1 MSSDFDYLGNRVPVR
16 EAFLDYVVNILKK
29 GGVILLPTDSMYSL
43 SCSVMEKK
51 AINRLYK
58 LKKVDKFK
66 PMSLIC
72 SGISMASEYA
82 LISNRAFKLIKRL
95 TPGPYTFIL
104 EATKVVPKVMLTRRR
119 TVGIRIPDKKISLD
133 IVEKLGCPLL
143 STSISSIVDK
153 DILDPDELRKF
164 FGNRVDCVVDGGKLF
179 TDETT
184 IIDLTGD
191 EPEIIRKGLGEVDFL

>member
-1 MSSDFDYLGNRVPVR
+1 MSSNFDYSYNDDSIRGS
-16 EAFLDYVVNILKK
+16 FLDYVVNILKK

-51 AINRLYK
+51 AINKLYK
-58 LKKVDKFK
+58 LKRADKFK

-72 SGISMASEYA
+72 SDISMASEYA
-82 LISNRAFKLIKRL
+82 LISNRAFKLIRRL

-119 TVGIRIPDKKISLD
+119 TVGIRIPDKEIALD
-133 IVEKLGCPLL
+133 IVKKLGCPLL
-143 STSISSIVDK
+143 STSISSIVDE
-153 DILDPDELRKF
+153 DVLDPEELKKF
-164 FGNRVDCVVDGGKLF
+164 FGNRVDCVVDGGKLY

-184 IIDLTGD
+184 VIDLTSD